1 MRRSAVERT
10 LSGPR
15 DDLLVMRRSHRV
27 SLAVLLAAFS
37 VAALIA
43 QPALA
48 RQRALDAPFICPG
61 TVDTRPGNHSR
72 RPPPKD
78 VIAVWVVDQ
87 NNCLLV
93 VKAVEILKT
102 TDGYTQTTA
111 CPVECGLRGDWT
123 FGDFPSGTSWTPGHN
138 GSLWYQVTIT
148 KAAYFD
154 TARRRAFGRCTTTR
168 RFPLRYTN
176 PGEKNFIRYRC
187 TA

>member
-1 MRRSAVERT
+1 
-10 LSGPR
+10 
-15 DDLLVMRRSHRV
+15 MRRSHRT
-27 SLAVLLAAFS
+27 S
-37 VAALIA
+37 VAWVLVALCVAAITVPSA
-43 QPALA
+43 SA
-48 RQRALDAPFICPG
+48 RQQTSEAPFICPG
-61 TVDTRPGNHSR
+61 TIDTRPGNDSR

-102 TDGYTQTTA
+102 TDGYTQSTA
-111 CPVECGLRGDWT
+111 CPVECGLRGNWT
-123 FGDFPSGTSWTPGHN
+123 FGNFPSATSWTPGHN
-138 GSLWYQVTIT
+138 GSLWYQVRIT

-154 TARRRAFGRCTTTR
+154 SARNRAFGRCTTTR

-187 TA
+187 TR

>member
-1 MRRSAVERT
+1 
-10 LSGPR
+10 
-15 DDLLVMRRSHRV
+15 MRRSHRT
-27 SLAVLLAAFS
+27 SIASVLVALC
-37 VAALIA
+37 VAAITA
-43 QPALA
+43 PSASA
-48 RQRALDAPFICPG
+48 RQQASEAPFICPG
-61 TVDTRPGNHSR
+61 TIDTRPGNDSR

-102 TDGYTQTTA
+102 TDGYTQSTA
-111 CPVECGLRGDWT
+111 CPVECGLRGNWT
-123 FGDFPSGTSWTPGHN
+123 FGNFPSATSWTPGHN

-154 TARRRAFGRCTTTR
+154 SARNRAFGRCTTTR
-168 RFPLRYTN
+168 RLPLRYTN

-187 TA
+187 TR

>member
-1 MRRSAVERT
+1 MSDSCDHLRV
-10 LSGPR
+10 
-15 DDLLVMRRSHRV
+15 VQRSHRNSV
-27 SLAVLLAAFS
+27 VAVLAALC
-37 VAALIA
+37 VAAITA
-43 QPALA
+43 PSASS
-48 RQRALDAPFICPG
+48 RQQASKAPFICPG
-61 TVDTRPGNHSR
+61 TIDTRPGNHSR

-102 TDGYTQTTA
+102 TDGYTQSTA
-111 CPVECGLRGDWT
+111 CPVECGLRGNWT
-123 FGDFPSGTSWTPGHN
+123 FGDFPSATSWTPGHN

-154 TARRRAFGRCTTTR
+154 TARGRAFGRCTTTR
-168 RFPLRYTN
+168 RFPLRYAN

-187 TA
+187 TQ

>member
-1 MRRSAVERT
+1 
-10 LSGPR
+10 
-15 DDLLVMRRSHRV
+15 MRRSHRT
-27 SLAVLLAAFS
+27 S
-37 VAALIA
+37 VAAVLA
-43 QPALA
+43 ALCVAAITVPSAPA
-48 RQRALDAPFICPG
+48 RQQASEAPFVCPG
-61 TVDTRPGNHSR
+61 PVDTRPGDDRR

-102 TDGYTQTTA
+102 TDGYTQSTA
-111 CPVECGLRGDWT
+111 CPVECGLRGNWT
-123 FGDFPSGTSWTPGHN
+123 FGNFPSATSWTPGHN

-154 TARRRAFGRCTTTR
+154 SARNRAFGRCTTTR
-168 RFPLRYTN
+168 RFPLRYMN

-187 TA
+187 TR